1 MDVYGIEALLGL
13 PEFRVFDQVIRPKR
27 LELHLQRRESS
38 IVCPRCQ
45 TYCGRVQ
52 ESRCRCIRDLPIL
65 ERPVVLRLHLRR
77 FACPACHYRPWET
90 SETFGTRVKWTE
102 RLYHQVRAEFLGGC
116 PSRELARR

>member
-1 MDVYGIEALLGL
+1 MDVYGIDALLGL

-45 TYCGRVQ
+45 TCCCRVQ
-52 ESRCRCIRDLPIL
+52 ESRSRCIRDLPIL

-77 FACPACHYRPWET
+77 FACSECHPRPWET
-90 SETFGTRVKWTE
+90 SETCGARVKWTE
-102 RLYHQVRAEFLGGC
+102 RLYQQVRAEFLVLCG
-116 PSRELARR
+116 